1 MEGFVK
7 KLEWLESVLSLL
19 LVLSTAAVF
28 QTVSCGLL
36 KRKLGQEGMVTP
48 VWGLS
53 AGFTV
58 QIVIANEYKL
68 DGL

>member
-1 MEGFVK
+1 MLSDDGFSFPVGGSYSIGELTHL
-7 KLEWLESVLSLL
+7 KLFCLIV
-19 LVLSTAAVF
+19 
-28 QTVSCGLL
+28 